1 MIQSIV
7 SKNNLVGTWKL
18 IDFKSI
24 DSQKKIDYP
33 FGKSPVGYIIYT
45 QDGYM
50 SASIMTSDRLNLE
63 MSIAEMQK
71 FRNIALEPRLI
82 GDILKYIKAILRY
95 FQAARNYISYSGQYE
110 IIDNR
115 VIHHVEVSLVPDWTG
130 TDLERT
136 IEFSGDQLVLISPP
150 AGNVSFHLTWQRV

>member
-1 MIQSIV
+1 MIQSVV
-7 SKNNLVGTWKL
+7 SENDLVGTWKL

-24 DSQKKIDYP
+24 DSEKIDYP

-50 SASIMTSDRLNLE
+50 CASIMTSDRLNLE
-63 MSIAEMQK
+63 MSIAEMQE
-71 FRNIALEPRLI
+71 FRNVALKPQLI
-82 GDILKYIKAILRY
+82 VDILKYIKAILRY
-95 FQAARNYISYSGQYE
+95 FQAARNYISYSGKYE

-136 IEFSGDQLVLISPP
+136 VEFSGDKLVLISPL